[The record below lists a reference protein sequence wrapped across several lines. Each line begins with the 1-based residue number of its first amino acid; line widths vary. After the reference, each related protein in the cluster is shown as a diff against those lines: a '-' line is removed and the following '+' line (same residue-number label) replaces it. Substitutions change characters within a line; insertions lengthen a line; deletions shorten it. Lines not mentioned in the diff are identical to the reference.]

1 MQVIVFLFQY
11 FAETAYNP
19 VSNQP
24 PRPHRPD
31 DKQAALRFLT
41 QAIRETQRPTAFKV
55 DASSW
60 RMLQNPYGY
69 KPQRN
74 SYGTEQENVY
84 SVPAEVY
91 RPPNCRLTTQN
102 IYAEPSIHESI
113 RRSRAQPQVPLYRKM
128 GRRASEGSAL
138 SDRDS
143 YYDCCVNDPR
153 EMVVSNSKMKA
164 VSKTAYAPDPSPQS
178 RVGTSATNYP
188 NTAGCRLSLD
198 GGGRRESASSLT
210 SSLADGSKDSL
221 SSFDSASTLT
231 GQETDDSLM
240 TRFRKS
246 FQQKEE
252 FLRRP
257 STTTEPALIQR
268 EFYGRPKKL
277 EKPMWPPCEPR
288 QESPSRAKPSH
299 QNLQRVKTD
308 IESERDMTQQKQ
320 VVSGGAVTNTSQQQK
335 GAKSPKDRPGV
346 PGIEKMYEASPAP
359 ASLDNIEKMNG
370 AASGADGACQE
381 QEQRLAAACD
391 RKDRDLRCAHFFRP
405 YPPNY
410 KIVSKRARQ
419 FEKGQP
425 QPEEDGVVTTD
436 RTSFYRSEL
445 ENMSSKI
452 LVPNVAVRTRE
463 FETRSSEPRSSG
475 LVTSGSNNSVLKK
488 TRDTRSL
495 ESSGESL
502 MDEVIAFI
510 ISRNTFTFDFFVSD
524 ILHEMNK
531 SL

>member
-1 MQVIVFLFQY
+1 M
-11 FAETAYNP
+11 
-19 VSNQP
+19 SNQS
-24 PRPHRPD
+24 PH
-31 DKQAALRFLT
+31 QAALKLIT
-41 QAIRETQRPTAFKV
+41 DVIRETQRATALKV

-74 SYGTEQENVY
+74 SYGHEQENVY
-84 SVPAEVY
+84 SVPAEIY
-91 RPPNCRLTTQN
+91 RPPNPRLTQN
-102 IYAEPSIHESI
+102 VYAEPNLHESI

-138 SDRDS
+138 SDRDN
-143 YYDCCVNDPR
+143 YYEISDYCLNDPG

-164 VSKTAYAPDPSPQS
+164 VSKTAYAPDSSSQS
-178 RVGTSATNYP
+178 RVGTSAMNYP

-240 TRFRKS
+240 TRLRKS

-288 QESPSRAKPSH
+288 QESPSRSKPSH

-308 IESERDMTQQKQ
+308 IESERDMTQHK
-320 VVSGGAVTNTSQQQK
+320 VTGGAITNTSQQK
-335 GAKSPKDRPGV
+335 GAKSPKDWPQV
-346 PGIEKMYEASPAP
+346 PGMEKMYEASPAP

-370 AASGADGACQE
+370 SASGADGTCQD
-381 QEQRLAAACD
+381 EQRL
-391 RKDRDLRCAHFFRP
+391 
-405 YPPNY
+405 
-410 KIVSKRARQ
+410 
-419 FEKGQP
+419 
-425 QPEEDGVVTTD
+425 
-436 RTSFYRSEL
+436 
-445 ENMSSKI
+445 
-452 LVPNVAVRTRE
+452 
-463 FETRSSEPRSSG
+463 
-475 LVTSGSNNSVLKK
+475 
-488 TRDTRSL
+488 
-495 ESSGESL
+495 
-502 MDEVIAFI
+502 VIGH
-510 ISRNTFTFDFFVSD
+510 VC
-524 ILHEMNK
+524 
-531 SL
+531 

>member
-1 MQVIVFLFQY
+1 
-11 FAETAYNP
+11 
-19 VSNQP
+19 
-24 PRPHRPD
+24 
-31 DKQAALRFLT
+31 
-41 QAIRETQRPTAFKV
+41 
-55 DASSW
+55 
-60 RMLQNPYGY
+60 MLQNPYSY

-74 SYGTEQENVY
+74 SYGHEQENVY
-84 SVPAEVY
+84 SVPADVY
-91 RPPNCRLTTQN
+91 RPRLNQN
-102 IYAEPSIHESI
+102 IYAEPSIHESV

-128 GRRASEGSAL
+128 GRRASEGNAV

-143 YYDCCVNDPR
+143 YYELSDYCLNDPG

-164 VSKTAYAPDPSPQS
+164 VSKSAYAPDSSQG

-231 GQETDDSLM
+231 GQETDDLVM
-240 TRFRKS
+240 TRLRKS

-257 STTTEPALIQR
+257 STTTEPAVIQR
-268 EFYGRPKKL
+268 EFYSRPKKL

-288 QESPSRAKPSH
+288 QDSPSRVTAKPSN

-308 IESERDMTQQKQ
+308 MENEREMVQQKQ
-320 VVSGGAVTNTSQQQK
+320 NEAQATPKFGGAVTSTSQQK
-335 GAKSPKDRPGV
+335 GAKSPKDWPGV
-346 PGIEKMYEASPAP
+346 PGMDKMYEASPAP
-359 ASLDNIEKMNG
+359 AGLDNVEKMNG
-370 AASGADGACQE
+370 SASGADGVEE
-381 QEQRLAAACD
+381 Q
-391 RKDRDLRCAHFFRP
+391 RP
-405 YPPNY
+405 YPSNY

-425 QPEEDGVVTTD
+425 QPEDEDVATTD

-452 LVPNVAVRTRE
+452 LVPNVAVRTLE
-463 FETRSSEPRSSG
+463 FETRTSEHRRDGSG
-475 LVTSGSNNSVLKK
+475 GVVASNSNNNILKK
-488 TRDTRSL
+488 SRDSRSL
-495 ESSGESL
+495 ESSGEC
-502 MDEVIAFI
+502 EVKSSVCSFAEYAHFWNNRYP
-510 ISRNTFTFDFFVSD
+510 SRG
-524 ILHEMNK
+524 E
-531 SL
+531 